1 MVLNPASCSISVW
14 FLVGNGG
21 MDYGD
26 YGDYIGPTI
35 GIHSPIPYEAPDS
48 SMVIITSL
56 EVPGGN

>member
-1 MVLNPASCSISVW
+1 
-14 FLVGNGG
+14 